1 MDDTVN
7 SAAGCAS
14 TLYGRR
20 SGTVGLHKGGG
31 VGALCDHDKVMM
43 LEFSGVCVR
52 RLGRHL
58 PLKFFLSLFQHV
70 LDANV
75 LKEIEKDRL
84 IIEHAAA
91 RCERGVDRAAVAVD
105 ELFEKTKGIDDEF
118 IRKLST
124 PLLSIEVRYED
135 FAEIRKKRIVSFVD
149 MVFDVMGKWQDVL
162 SFADNVKNT
171 YAEKNYR
178 EVLREVLHLYN
189 IETRMLSNSF
199 TFFGPAGRVKDLF
212 AEKLFTTMEK
222 TAEDIAAEY
231 TRKVYED
238 RGGSFVTPG

>member
-1 MDDTVN
+1 MKQT
-7 SAAGCAS
+7 AACTT
-14 TLYGRR
+14 TLNGQRGE
-20 SGTVGLHKGGG
+20 SVELQTGGG
-31 VGALCDHDKVMM
+31 VGALCDHDKGMM

-52 RLGRHL
+52 RLGRYL
-58 PLKFFLSLFQHV
+58 PLRFFLSAFQHV

-84 IIEHAAA
+84 IIEHAATGF
-91 RCERGVDRAAVAVD
+91 ESGMDKTAVSVD

-118 IRKLST
+118 IKKLST
-124 PLLSIEVRYED
+124 PLFSIEVRYED

-149 MVFDVMGKWQDVL
+149 IVFDVMGRWQDAL
-162 SFADNVKNT
+162 SFAGNVKNT
-171 YAEKNYR
+171 YTEKDYR

-189 IETRMLSNSF
+189 VETRMLSNSF
-199 TFFGPAGRVKDLF
+199 TFSGPAGRVKDLF

-238 RGGSFVTPG
+238 KGGPFAAPG

>member
-1 MDDTVN
+1 MDDTVG
-7 SAAGCAS
+7 SAAGYAS
-14 TLYGRR
+14 TLHVQRGE
-20 SGTVGLHKGGG
+20 TAGLHISGV
-31 VGALCDHDKVMM
+31 VGALCNHDKGMM
-43 LEFSGVCVR
+43 LEFSGICVR
-52 RLGRHL
+52 RLGRYL

-84 IIEHAAA
+84 IIEHAASG
-91 RCERGVDRAAVAVD
+91 CERGMDRAAVAVD

-124 PLLSIEVRYED
+124 PLLSIDVRYED

-162 SFADNVKNT
+162 SFAENVKNT
-171 YAEKNYR
+171 YAENNYR

-189 IETRMLSNSF
+189 IETRMLSHSF

-212 AEKLFTTMEK
+212 ADKLFATMEK

-231 TRKVYED
+231 TRKVYKD
-238 RGGSFVTPG
+238 KGGPFVTPG

>member
-1 MDDTVN
+1 VDNTVKRTAEC
-7 SAAGCAS
+7 SS
-14 TLYGRR
+14 TLHGQ
-20 SGTVGLHKGGG
+20 GTGPVVPHKSGG
-31 VGALCDHDKVMM
+31 VGALCDHDKGMM

-84 IIEHAAA
+84 IMEHAATGF
-91 RCERGVDRAAVAVD
+91 ERGMDRTAVAVD
-105 ELFEKTKGIDDEF
+105 ELFERTKGIDEEF

-124 PLLSIEVRYED
+124 PLVTIEVRYED

-149 MVFDVMGKWQDVL
+149 MVFDVMGKWEDVL

-171 YAEKNYR
+171 YAEKNFR

-189 IETRMLSNSF
+189 IETRMLSHSF

-212 AEKLFTTMEK
+212 SEKLFATMEK

-231 TRKVYED
+231 TRKVYD
-238 RGGSFVTPG
+238 DKGGPLVARR